1 MNFDPLIG
9 ATPLVQAAPNL
20 FLKIEYA
27 NRTGSVKDRAAQEM
41 VFVAQKQGILHPG
54 STIIEPTSGN
64 TGISLTAIAAREG
77 YRCIIVMPDS
87 VSIER
92 RQLIRAYGGEVVLT
106 PGVLG
111 MQGAVEKAQELLAQ
125 IPGGWMPDQFSNPAN
140 PQAHYRTT
148 GPEIWQQTGGKV
160 DIFVAGVGTGG
171 TITGVARYLKEQN
184 PSVRIV
190 AVEPAE
196 SPLLTQGMAAPHG
209 IQGIGPNFV
218 PPVLERNLI
227 DEIITVSQSQAMAAA
242 RSLTAEEGLFAG
254 ISSGAAFYAAK
265 KLAQAERNKTV
276 VTILPDSGSRYLST
290 ALFSDTE

>member
-20 FLKIEYA
+20 FLKIEYV

-184 PSVRIV
+184 PLVRIV

-196 SPLLTQGMAAPHG
+196 SPLLTQGRAAPHG

-227 DEIITVSQSQAMAAA
+227 DEIITVSQFQAMAAA

-265 KLAQAERNKTV
+265 QLAQAERNKTV